1 MGDQTGH
8 AETGE
13 NVRDIGASVLSINV
27 GLIQPLDVGLS
38 SEGLQVESAIRKRSI
53 SSASEGAIVEV
64 KKLGFVGD
72 EQADI
77 SVHGGLD
84 KAVYLYPIE
93 HYAWWRERR
102 IEAGVAHADRLFEFG
117 ALGENLTTQ
126 GVLETDLWV
135 GDVLVIDEVRL
146 RVEAPRSPCFKLN
159 AVMGYRRAV
168 KHMYLSGFAGVYL
181 SVVQTGWVRAG
192 SRIGLVQGRREESI
206 GGMLDLRR
214 SRARRE
220 P

>member
-1 MGDQTGH
+1 MGDQTTVAH
-8 AETGE
+8 NGE
-13 NVRDIGASVLSINV
+13 NVRDIGATVLSINV
-27 GLIQPLDVGLS
+27 GAIEPLDVGLS

-53 SSASEGAIVEV
+53 SSASEGAIAEV
-64 KKLGFVGD
+64 KKVGFVGD
-72 EQADI
+72 EQADL

-84 KAVYLYPIE
+84 KAVYLYPVE

-102 IEAGVAHADRLFEFG
+102 IEAGVAHADRPLGFG

-126 GVLETDLWV
+126 GVLETDLWI

-168 KHMYLSGFAGVYL
+168 KHMYQSGFAGVYL
-181 SVVQTGWVRAG
+181 SVVQTGSVRAG
-192 SRIGLVQGRREESI
+192 SPIGLVPGRREESI
-206 GGMLDLRR
+206 SGMLDLRR